1 MATVIIP
8 TPLRKFTN
16 NTARLQVKPGTIQET
31 VSELTANFPDLKK
44 HLLDEK
50 GNIRS
55 YVNIFVGD
63 DDIRDLQQE
72 KTAVHEG
79 TVISIVP
86 AIAGGAPDNGQ
97 APNRNNGQP
106 GNRENG
112 QSPDRD
118 NGQHANAPFAK
129 PGNAPFTKEEL
140 ARYNRHIIIPGF
152 GMEAQ
157 QKLKAAKVLVI
168 GSGGLGSPV
177 LLYLAAAGVGTIGI
191 VDFDVVDDSN
201 LQRQVL
207 FGVDAIGQSKV
218 EAAKK
223 RLEALNP
230 YIRLQV
236 YNTHLNSQNALDIL
250 RDYDVIA
257 DGTDNFPT
265 RYLVNDASV
274 LLGKPNV
281 YASIFQ
287 FEGQVSVFNYRDAG
301 GKLGPNYRDLYPT
314 PPPPGLVPSCAEGGV
329 LGVLPGIIGS
339 LQALEVIKVT
349 TGVGET
355 LSGRFYIFD
364 ALNFE
369 SRTFKIKPRED
380 NPINGKNPTITGLI
394 DYEQFCGMRAVEE
407 KPLKEITVKELYDW
421 QVQGEPFQLI
431 DVREPHEYDIVNIGG
446 ELIPLATISDH
457 AQNISTNKKVV
468 VHCKVGGRSAKA
480 IRELEE
486 KFGFTN
492 LYNLKGGILAYI
504 DQVQPELTK
513 Y

>member
-16 NTARLQVKPGTIQET
+16 NTPRLEIKAGNVKE
-31 VSELTANFPDLKK
+31 VLHDLSLNFPELKK

-50 GNIRS
+50 GSIRS
-55 YVNIFVGD
+55 FVNIFVGD
-63 DDIRDLQQE
+63 DDIRNLQQE
-72 KTAVHEG
+72 QTEVKEN

-86 AIAGGAPDNGQ
+86 AIAGGAP
-97 APNRNNGQP
+97 PT
-106 GNRENG
+106 
-112 QSPDRD
+112 SPEGGLSSTTKDEIL
-118 NGQHANAPFAK
+118 FS
-129 PGNAPFTKEEL
+129 KEEL

-152 GMEAQ
+152 GIEAQ

-177 LLYLAAAGVGTIGI
+177 LLYLAAAGVGTLGI

-207 FGVDAIGQSKV
+207 FGVDEVGVLKV
-218 EAAKK
+218 NAAKK
-223 RLEALNP
+223 RLQALNP
-230 YIRLQV
+230 YIEIVVHSTQL
-236 YNTHLNSQNALDIL
+236 TSKNALEIL
-250 RDYDVIA
+250 KDYDVIA

-265 RYLVNDASV
+265 RYLVNDASI
-274 LLGKPNV
+274 LLDKPNV

-287 FEGQVSVFNYRDAG
+287 FEGQVSVFNYKNEKG
-301 GKLGPNYRDLYPT
+301 EPGPNYRDLYPT

-339 LQALEVIKVT
+339 LQALEVIKVI
-349 TGVGET
+349 TGVGEP
-355 LSGRFYIFD
+355 LSGKFFTFD
-364 ALNFE
+364 ALTFE
-369 SRTFKIKPRED
+369 TRTFNIRRNRD
-380 NPINGKNPTITGLI
+380 NPLNGDNPTITALI
-394 DYEQFCGMRAVEE
+394 DYEQFCGVKAVET
-407 KPLKEITVKELYDW
+407 PIKEITAKELYDW
-421 QVQGEPFQLI
+421 QVRGEKFQLI
-431 DVREPHEYDIVNIGG
+431 DVREPLEYDIVNIGA
-446 ELIPLATISDH
+446 ELVPLATVSGYAD
-457 AQNISTNKKVV
+457 NIFRDKKVV

-486 KFGFTN
+486 KFGFDN

-504 DQVQPELTK
+504 DEVRPELTK